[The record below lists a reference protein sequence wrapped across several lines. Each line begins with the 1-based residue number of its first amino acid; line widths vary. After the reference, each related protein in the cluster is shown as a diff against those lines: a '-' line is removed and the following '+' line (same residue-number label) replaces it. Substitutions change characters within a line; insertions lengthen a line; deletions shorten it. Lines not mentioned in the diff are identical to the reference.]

1 MAMTLWLSDAD
12 VASLRRRAERERRSI
27 EDVVRDYGLLE
38 SAAGRPQVTAFGRDA
53 YPDLDAKAAALL
65 HSLATSRALT
75 DGNERLALAALIAFY
90 GINGRRLT
98 MTNEASWELVTK
110 VADGQLDLVADI
122 AAVLAGATEPRP

>member
-1 MAMTLWLSDAD
+1 MAMTLWRSDAD

-75 DGNERLALAALIAFY
+75 DGNERLGPAARIAFY

-98 MTNEASWELVTK
+98 MTNEA
-110 VADGQLDLVADI
+110 
-122 AAVLAGATEPRP
+122 